1 MNKQDINNILTFL
14 NRTQLSG
21 NEALELVRLQQ
32 LLTKIA
38 SETVSESKVVDK
50 VEKK

>member
-14 NRTQLSG
+14 NRTQLNG

-38 SETVSESKVVDK
+38 NEIVSEPKVVDK
-50 VEKK
+50 IENK